1 MRENGA
7 AWIELRARRG
17 GALPLPLQLL
27 RQLDEVLGRVEHLV
41 QETEL
46 SFVVLTTGSP
56 YPDLIGYDLEELRS
70 MQEEDVIAWS
80 HEAQRVLW
88 RLEQLPIP
96 SIAAIRG
103 KWLGAATELALACT
117 YRVATN
123 AETSRMGLPQ
133 VRLGF
138 LPAWGGTARLPRLVG
153 LQAALR
159 TILSGESLTLE
170 RAMQLGMLDRVL
182 AEDEFMERV
191 ERYLARRLER
201 GGTPSARRRAL
212 RQRVLVESG
221 AGRRLL
227 TSRLAQRQLRRSGA
241 GRSGQIALR
250 LLTEASTL
258 PFERALALESRAAGE
273 LIGTPEMQA
282 RLHSQ
287 RLTDRA
293 RSRPRLEPP
302 EPGSAAVL
310 GAGQTGSEI
319 AAQLASAG
327 LQVRIKDRSRALAR
341 QGIARVE
348 ERLAWEEAQRRI
360 TAAEVQ
366 RRTERI
372 QAAAGFGG
380 FGTLQLVV
388 AAADGTESEPEEL
401 LRQVEA
407 HVVPSCTLALH
418 AWSASMVRIQSALR
432 HPERAIRLA
441 PALPPGDFP
450 LLEIVPGEATSF
462 ETIAAAKALAQR
474 MDLTGILVADRPVTP
489 ATRLLAAYFAEA
501 LHLLGEG
508 ADLEQ
513 IDRVATGFGFS
524 AGPFQRLD
532 ALGTRRAERLLH
544 AAAAERGEWLTSSVL
559 LESIAAAS
567 ETFFRYR
574 NDRPAGRNPRLPAS
588 REYADERI
596 LQRLLLIL
604 LNEAIWI
611 LEDAGI
617 GDPEELD
624 LIAILGL
631 GFPRDRGGLLYLA
644 ESRGIP
650 ELLRDLER
658 AEQEQGPR
666 FTPPPLL
673 HELALSGGRFFA
685 TPPRRPIPG
694 PGAGQKPETEL
705 E

>member
-17 GALPLPLQLL
+17 GALPLPLEVL
-27 RQLDEVLGRVEHLV
+27 RQLDEVLGRVEQLA
-41 QETEL
+41 QESEL
-46 SFVVLTTGSP
+46 SFVVLTTGAP

-103 KWLGAATELALACT
+103 KWLGAATELALACS

-123 AETSRMGLPQ
+123 ADASRMGLPQ

-170 RAMQLGMLDRVL
+170 RAVQLGMLDRVL
-182 AEDEFMERV
+182 AEDDFMERV
-191 ERYLARRLER
+191 ERYIVRRLER
-201 GGTPSARRRAL
+201 GGTPNARRRAL
-212 RQRVLVESG
+212 RQRVLVETR

-227 TSRLAQRQLRRSGA
+227 MSRLAQRQLRRSGT
-241 GRSGQIALR
+241 GRSGQIALT
-250 LLTEASTL
+250 LLTEAGNL

-273 LIGTPEMQA
+273 LIVTPEMQA

-287 RLTDRA
+287 RLTERA

-319 AAQLASAG
+319 AALLASAG
-327 LQVRIKDRSRALAR
+327 LQVRVKDRSRALAR
-341 QGIARVE
+341 QGIARAR
-348 ERLAWEEAQRRI
+348 ERFLWEEAQRRI
-360 TAAEVQ
+360 SAAEVQ
-366 RRTERI
+366 RRTERV
-372 QAAAGFGG
+372 QATGGFGG

-407 HVVPSCTLALH
+407 HILPSCTLALH
-418 AWSASMVRIQSALR
+418 AWSASVTRIQSALR
-432 HPERAIRLA
+432 YPERVIRLA

-474 MDLTGILVADRPVTP
+474 MDLTGIVTADRPLTP
-489 ATRLLAAYFAEA
+489 ATRLLAVYLAEA
-501 LHLLGEG
+501 LQLLSEG
-508 ADLEQ
+508 ADPEQ
-513 IDRVATGFGFS
+513 VDRVATGFGFS
-524 AGPFQRLD
+524 VGPFHRLD
-532 ALGTRRAERLLH
+532 ALGTRRAERLLQ
-544 AAAAERGEWLTSSVL
+544 AAAAERGEWLASSML
-559 LESIAAAS
+559 LENIAAES

-574 NDRPAGRNPRLPAS
+574 NDRPVGRNPRLPPS
-588 REYADERI
+588 REYSDERI

-604 LNEAIWI
+604 LNEATWI

-617 GDPEELD
+617 EDPEELE

-631 GFPRDRGGLLYLA
+631 GFPRHRGGLLYLA

-650 ELLRDLER
+650 ELLRDLTREQ
-658 AEQEQGPR
+658 QEQGAR

-673 HELALSGGRFFA
+673 HDLARRGGRFFT
-685 TPPRRPIPG
+685 TPSRRSIPG
-694 PGAGQKPETEL
+694 PDAGQKQEAEL